1 MDMAQGGEDAIEL
14 VVEGRARDIG
24 GFEVR
29 RILPFAK
36 RRMVGP
42 FIFLDEMGPAE
53 LPAGQGIDVR
63 PHPHI
68 GLSTLTYLFAGEIMH
83 RDSLGVVQAIRPGAV
98 NWMTAGRGIVH
109 SERSGDDAR
118 AAVRPLHGMQSWIAL
133 PLEHEEC
140 DPAFS
145 HHAAGDLPTIEAEGV
160 AMRLLAGQA
169 YGEVSPVPAFSE
181 LFYLHAE
188 LQAGASI
195 ALPEEHAERAV
206 YVVEGAVALGGRD
219 FAPGSMVVLKP
230 GGAPAVTAGPASRVM
245 LLGGAPLAG
254 RRQIWWNFVSSRPE
268 RIDQAKAEWRAGRFA
283 GVPGDDAFIPLPE
296 D

>member
-1 MDMAQGGEDAIEL
+1 MTEQGGDPVEL
-14 VVEGRARDIG
+14 IIEGRRRDIG

-68 GLSTLTYLFAGEIMH
+68 GLSTVTYLFAGEIMH

-109 SERSGDDAR
+109 SERSGAEAR
-118 AAVRPLHGMQSWIAL
+118 AAASPLHGLQSWIAL
-133 PLEHEEC
+133 PLAQEERAP
-140 DPAFS
+140 DFS
-145 HHAAGDLPTIEAEGV
+145 HHPEQDLPQVAGDGV
-160 AMRLLAGQA
+160 SLRLIAGRA
-169 YGEVSPVPAFSE
+169 YGETSPVPVFSD
-181 LFYLHAE
+181 LFYLDAV
-188 LQAGASI
+188 LKAGAVFR
-195 ALPEEHAERAV
+195 LPEEHPERAV
-206 YVVEGAVALGGRD
+206 YVVDGAVSLGGRRVE
-219 FAPGSMVVLKP
+219 PGSMAVVKP

-245 LLGGAPLAG
+245 LLGGAPLEG
-254 RRQIWWNFVSSRPE
+254 ERHIWWNFVASTKE
-268 RIDQAKAEWRAGRFA
+268 RIELAKAAWPAGRFYP
-283 GVPGDDAFIPLPE
+283 VPGDDEVIPLPE